1 MSGKEGVWGLSIRT
15 FEKDESKDSNSLKLL
30 LGSWS
35 RPLTTAMRLQEIH
48 LYLGF
53 TIKVET

>member
-35 RPLTTAMRLQEIH
+35 RPLTRAMRSTYIWVSQ
-48 LYLGF
+48 
-53 TIKVET
+53 